1 MGATQKSYF
10 YKAIFS
16 SHSRTIYLILKLNR
30 KAYRYSIKT
39 LHLHILN

>member
-16 SHSRTIYLILKLNR
+16 SHSRTIYLILKLNC
-30 KAYRYSIKT
+30 KASKT